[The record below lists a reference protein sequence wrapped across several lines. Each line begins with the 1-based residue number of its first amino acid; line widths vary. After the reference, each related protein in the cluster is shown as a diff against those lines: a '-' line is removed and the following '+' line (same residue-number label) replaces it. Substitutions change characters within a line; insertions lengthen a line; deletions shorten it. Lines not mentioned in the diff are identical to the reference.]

1 MSTPAIIALVI
12 TFVLAGAIDRLART
26 RRWAMLAPRAR
37 DIHGEATPRL
47 GGVAI
52 FLGFFVTALFW
63 HAIRPADFA
72 AFGFPFAIFGLSID
86 KQLLGILLGALVL
99 SGVMIIDDIKG
110 LSFGWKLAGQIAAG
124 LIVIAASVNTD
135 FIRLPFGAMLHLDIW
150 QIPIQIGAAT
160 YHIKPL
166 GDLFVLF
173 WLVLLMNAVNF
184 VDGLDGLA
192 TSLGS
197 VATLTIVLLALSE
210 TVAQPAVA
218 LLGFIF
224 LGALCGFLPW
234 NWHKARLFLGDTG
247 AGLIGY
253 ILGVLSVISG
263 SKIAT
268 LGLVLVIPILDLL
281 YVVICRLLKH
291 QNPFKT
297 ADQNHLHHRLI
308 KLGLSTPQAVL
319 AYTAVA
325 AAIGILAISTST
337 LGKTYVFLAATVIIA
352 ALFTLLTRAL
362 SQKEQSA
369 PS

>member
-12 TFVLAGAIDRLART
+12 TFVLAGVTQRLART
-26 RRWAMLAPRAR
+26 RHLAMLAPRAR
-37 DIHGEATPRL
+37 DVHGEATPRL

-52 FLGFFVTALFW
+52 FLGFFITALFW
-63 HAIRPADFA
+63 HAIRPGDFA

-99 SGVMIIDDIKG
+99 CGTMVVDDIKG
-110 LSFGWKLAGQIAAG
+110 LPFGYKLAGQIAAG

-135 FIRLPFGAMLHLDIW
+135 FIRLPFGGMLQLDIW
-150 QIPIQIGAAT
+150 KIPLQIGSAT

-192 TSLGS
+192 TSLGA
-197 VATLTIVLLALSE
+197 VATLTIVLLALSD

-281 YVVICRLLKH
+281 YVVICRLVKH

-308 KLGLSTPQAVL
+308 KLGLTTTQAVL

-325 AAIGILAISTST
+325 ALIGMLAIFTGTS
-337 LGKTYVFLAATVIIA
+337 GKTYVFLGSAILVAG
-352 ALFTLLTRAL
+352 LFTLLTRAL
-362 SQKEQSA
+362 GRKGQSA
-369 PS
+369 